1 MSCLP
6 RPVRVLIVFI
16 AAVLG
21 SGAAWSQAYPL
32 KPVRLVLPFP
42 PGGPSDI
49 LGRALA
55 QKLSEQIGQSVVPD
69 NRPGAG
75 GNLGAEIVARSPADG
90 YTLLLSSP
98 SVAISPSLYA
108 KLNYDPGR
116 DLAPVARVA
125 SIHNVLI
132 VHPSVPAK
140 SLKELVQLARANP
153 GRLNFGSGGAGTTNH
168 LASELLKSL
177 QKIDMVHVPY
187 KGSNAAMLGLI
198 GGQVDMV
205 VIAVPPAVPQIQAG
219 KVRPLAVLASE
230 RVATLPQVPT
240 SREAGVNDFEVSV
253 WYGILAPAGTP
264 RDIIARLNQEITRA
278 LTAPDMRERLATAGI
293 EPWPSTA
300 EEFASFIQSETVRYA
315 KVIKQAGVKV
325 N

>member
-90 YTLLLSSP
+90 YTLL
-98 SVAISPSLYA
+98 
-108 KLNYDPGR
+108 
-116 DLAPVARVA
+116 
-125 SIHNVLI
+125 
-132 VHPSVPAK
+132 
-140 SLKELVQLARANP
+140 
-153 GRLNFGSGGAGTTNH
+153 
-168 LASELLKSL
+168 
-177 QKIDMVHVPY
+177 
-187 KGSNAAMLGLI
+187 
-198 GGQVDMV
+198 
-205 VIAVPPAVPQIQAG
+205 
-219 KVRPLAVLASE
+219 
-230 RVATLPQVPT
+230 
-240 SREAGVNDFEVSV
+240 
-253 WYGILAPAGTP
+253 
-264 RDIIARLNQEITRA
+264 
-278 LTAPDMRERLATAGI
+278 
-293 EPWPSTA
+293 
-300 EEFASFIQSETVRYA
+300 
-315 KVIKQAGVKV
+315 
-325 N
+325 